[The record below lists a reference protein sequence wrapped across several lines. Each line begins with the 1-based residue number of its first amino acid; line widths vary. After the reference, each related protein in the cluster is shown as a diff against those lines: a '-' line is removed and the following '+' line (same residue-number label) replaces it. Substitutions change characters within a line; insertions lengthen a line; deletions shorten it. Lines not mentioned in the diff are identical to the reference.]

1 MAKYHWGRI
10 TGDPEIIRELMVTL
24 EVEEEDE
31 DMLWAQLPDVCSE
44 DALGFRNA
52 GLLLKL
58 EGYAPNQRGNWSI
71 ILLVEKYFYAGD
83 VCIGDDAGP
92 FDSLDEALA
101 CAPKFDSISTAG
113 SNFEIRSELPFHQTL
128 EVLAKHLPEGAYIN
142 VNLKPLIM
150 ARGSLRPDANYLGQ
164 RIIDLLQSKV
174 PRTPADDAE
183 LDRLFPVETPLTT
196 SIEVDFAALFSADPK
211 LSKLLKGGI
220 FINNSDSELQ
230 ALVSRNDPDEI
241 WGKIRPSQPLLIMI
255 GGPENLGGEEL
266 GVYEWGGHYFACRCI
281 EPCQISGPYTSLKE
295 ACGSK
300 DLAWVMDT
308 DSKLGTGCDNLDLEI
323 YTDLPE
329 AELLELVARMGSE
342 GTTMGVWPKW
352 GRTVETQ
359 SAIKYY
365 KSESGY
371 VRA

>member
-1 MAKYHWGRI
+1 MAKYHWDRI
-10 TGDPEIIRELMVTL
+10 TGDPELDRELMVTL

-31 DMLWAQLPDVCSE
+31 DMMWIQLPDICSE

-52 GLLLKL
+52 GLLLYL
-58 EGYAPNQRGNWSI
+58 EGYAPNQPGNWSI
-71 ILLVEKYFYAGD
+71 ILLVGKYLYAGD
-83 VCIGDDAGP
+83 ICIGDDAGP
-92 FDSLDEALA
+92 FDTLDEAIA
-101 CAPKFDSISTAG
+101 CVPNLESISAAG
-113 SNFEIRSELPFHQTL
+113 SNFVIRSGLPFHQTL
-128 EVLAKHLPEGAYIN
+128 EILAKHLPEGAYVN

-150 ARGSLRPDANYLGQ
+150 ARGSQRPDANYLGQ

-174 PRTPADDAE
+174 PLTAADNAE
-183 LDRLFPVETPLTT
+183 LDRLFPVVTPLTT

-220 FINNSDSELQ
+220 FINNSDPELQ

-255 GGPENLGGEEL
+255 GGPEDLGGEEL

-281 EPCQISGPYTSLKE
+281 EPCQISGPYAYLKE

-300 DLAWVMDT
+300 DFAWVMDT
-308 DSKLGTGCDNLDLEI
+308 DSKLGNGCDNLDLEI

-329 AELLELVARMGSE
+329 AELLELVARMGSK
-342 GTTMGVWPKW
+342 GTTMGVWPQL
-352 GRTVETQ
+352 GRTVKTQ